1 MVQVYKGGTTISF
14 MSKDKHIPQGY
25 KDSSLGIIPK
35 EWEVKRLGELC
46 TKIGSGVTP
55 RGGQNVYLSQGRPF
69 LRSQNVANGYLLL
82 DDVVFIDEITHQKQ
96 KSTEIELD
104 DVLLN
109 ITGASIGR
117 SAVAT
122 SEIVG
127 GNVNQHVC
135 IIRLKDKTLSYYI
148 CAFLLSYIGQKQID
162 SYQAGGNRE
171 GLNYDQ
177 IASFKIFIPSS
188 KEIIQIWNF
197 LSLWDTA
204 IEKQSELI
212 EKLKLRKRAL
222 MQQLLTGK
230 KRLPGFSGEWK
241 RIKLGDIAE
250 RITRKNEEDNKNV
263 VTISAQRGFV
273 VQTDFFNKSVAS
285 ETLDNYYLVH
295 KDEFCYN
302 KSYSNGYPMG
312 AIKRLTAFDKAVVTT
327 LYICFRLKE
336 SSNINIDFFEQYCES
351 GIFNK
356 ELVKVANEGGRA
368 HGLLNVTP
376 SDFFNMHMKIP
387 SIEEQNAI
395 ATVLFNADKEIELA
409 NKKLNNLQ
417 SQKRGLMQQLLTG
430 KIRTTNFE

>member
-1 MVQVYKGGTTISF
+1 
-14 MSKDKHIPQGY
+14 MSKVKHIPQGY
-25 KDSSLGIIPK
+25 KDSPLGIIPK

-171 GLNYDQ
+171 GLNYEQ

-230 KRLPGFSGEWK
+230 KRLPGFSGEWEEV
-241 RIKLGDIAE
+241 KLGDVFDERNETNRDDLPLLSITGDKGVIYQSDSDKRDISNDDKSKYKRICPNDIGYNTMRMWQGRSALSELEGIVSPAYTIVTPRENVNVEFMAMLIQQPRVVYDFWTHSQGLVSDTLNCKYPDFSQVKVRIPTKQEQTAIA
-250 RITRKNEEDNKNV
+250 
-263 VTISAQRGFV
+263 FV
-273 VQTDFFNKSVAS
+273 
-285 ETLDNYYLVH
+285 
-295 KDEFCYN
+295 
-302 KSYSNGYPMG
+302 
-312 AIKRLTAFDKAVVTT
+312 
-327 LYICFRLKE
+327 
-336 SSNINIDFFEQYCES
+336 
-351 GIFNK
+351 
-356 ELVKVANEGGRA
+356 LVK
-368 HGLLNVTP
+368 
-376 SDFFNMHMKIP
+376 
-387 SIEEQNAI
+387 
-395 ATVLFNADKEIELA
+395 ADKEIELA
-409 NKKLNNLQ
+409 KDKLANLQ

-430 KIRTTNFE
+430 KKRIKNIE

>member
-1 MVQVYKGGTTISF
+1 MNKN
-14 MSKDKHIPQGY
+14 KHIPQGY
-25 KDSSLGIIPK
+25 KDSPLGIIPK

-69 LRSQNVANGYLLL
+69 MRSQNVANGYLLL
-82 DDVVFIDEITHQKQ
+82 DDVVFIDERTHQKQ

-104 DVLLN
+104 DVLLS

-117 SAVAT
+117 SAIAT

-148 CAFLLSYIGQKQID
+148 CTFLLSYIGQKQID

-177 IASFKIFIPSS
+177 IASFKICIPSS
-188 KEIIQIWNF
+188 NEIIQIWNC

-204 IEKQSELI
+204 IEKKSKLI
-212 EKLKLRKRAL
+212 EKLKLCKRGL

-241 RIKLGDIAE
+241 EVKLGDIFDE
-250 RITRKNEEDNKNV
+250 RNETKYNDLPLLSITGDKGVIYQSESDKRDISNDDKSKYKRICPNDIGYNTMRMWQGRSALSNIEGIVSPAYTIVTPHKNV
-263 VTISAQRGFV
+263 DVRFMAMLIQQPRIIY
-273 VQTDFFNKSVAS
+273 DFWTHSQGLVS
-285 ETLDNYYLVH
+285 DTLNCKYPD
-295 KDEFCYN
+295 FC
-302 KSYSNGYPMG
+302 
-312 AIKRLTAFDKAVVTT
+312 
-327 LYICFRLKE
+327 
-336 SSNINIDFFEQYCES
+336 Q
-351 GIFNK
+351 
-356 ELVKVANEGGRA
+356 VKVR
-368 HGLLNVTP
+368 
-376 SDFFNMHMKIP
+376 IP
-387 SIEEQNAI
+387 SKEEQTAI
-395 ATVLFNADKEIELA
+395 ADMLYEFDKEINLA
-409 NKKLNNLQ
+409 NEKLASLH

-430 KIRTTNFE
+430 KKRLIL